1 MLEGDVRMGI
11 PNKHQIVEKAIELW
25 KNDRVRA
32 NDPSFDLTPEIEE
45 LREGGF
51 LSAAQSALMRNPESK
66 NAEWLDSSKDAET
79 LAFQFDTKEGMTTT
93 TFISGSRGVGKSD
106 VAMKISDQL
115 MKEGILVVVFDCSG
129 DWVKRSGIRRYL
141 KADPLSDLAIQD
153 QNVIVDTSMLTPM
166 QQQNCV
172 EWFCRKLFEYQL
184 NSAKRFYLIF
194 EEAQIFFPLNSL
206 RSLRAQNTMRI
217 LTTGRNF
224 GVSLCAISQFAATID
239 KELVKHAGQIFLG
252 YASEQNTLAYWK
264 GILGKK
270 AEDLKKLQ
278 NGQFVYFNRNKIS
291 LTEIEPY
298 ESDVCKTQIQIPEVQ
313 PTQPTNQSISIIP
326 LAKLFILLVFGILVL
341 NSLRG
346 M

>member
-1 MLEGDVRMGI
+1 MTTPTRTEIEQYARAQW
-11 PNKHQIVEKAIELW
+11 HQ
-25 KNDRVRA
+25 DRVRRG
-32 NDPSFDLTPEIEE
+32 DPSFNIEPEIEE

-66 NAEWLDSSKDAET
+66 NAEWLDSSKDVET
-79 LAFQFDTKEGMTTT
+79 LAFQFDTKEGMATT

-115 MKEGILVVVFDCSG
+115 MKEGVLVIVFDCSG

-141 KADPLSDLAIQD
+141 KVDPLSDLAIPD

-166 QQQNCV
+166 QQQNCA
-172 EWFCRKLFEYQL
+172 ERFCKKLFEHQL
-184 NSAKRFYLIF
+184 HSTRPYYLMF

-206 RSLRAQNTMRI
+206 RSLRTQNTMRI

-224 GVSLCAISQFAATID
+224 NVSLCAISQFAATID

-252 YASEQNTLAYWK
+252 YASELNTIAYWK

-270 AEDLKKLQ
+270 AEDLKTLQ
-278 NGQFVYFNRNKIS
+278 NGQFIYFNRNKIS

-298 ESDVCKTQIQIPEVQ
+298 ESEVRKTQIVIPQSAPIEPIKQ
-313 PTQPTNQSISIIP
+313 NQNTSVMPLLRLAVLLFFVVII
-326 LAKLFILLVFGILVL
+326 AG
-341 NSLRG
+341 SLRL
-346 M
+346 